1 MIPFEVAIKIVRD
14 NVVLT
19 GTENIDIKKCLNRVL
34 RQNVKSDMDMPPFDK
49 SAMDG
54 FACRMEDIPNELEI
68 IETVPAGYKPTKEI
82 GKNQC
87 AKIMTGAMIPLGAD
101 CVIIVE
107 DTEELENGKV
117 KFTKAKTGVNICIKA
132 EDVIKGDQ
140 LLSAGIRITPSVI
153 AALALTGCVSPEVSS
168 KPKVGII
175 STGDEIVEPYKMPLA
190 SQIRNTNSYQL
201 LAQLEEFGCDP
212 TYYGIVQDTKEATG
226 EAIKKAKSE
235 NDLIILTGGVS
246 MGEFDLVPGLL
257 KENGFDILFD
267 KVAIQPGK
275 PTVFGRDGSKFVFG
289 LPGNPVSS
297 YLIFEIFVKEF
308 LAGVMGLKNTVKLRR
323 CVLAN
328 DFKRKHNV
336 RHAWI
341 PVSIDHNNFA
351 TPVDYHGSAHI
362 TALPNANG
370 IMSVP
375 VGISELKEGVD
386 IDVRQL

>member
-1 MIPFEVAIKIVRD
+1 MIPFEKAIGIMINNIVLID
-14 NVVLT
+14 KETV
-19 GTENIDIKKCLNRVL
+19 DIKDSLNRVL
-34 RQNVKSDMDMPPFDK
+34 RQDVKSDMDMPPFDK

-54 FACRMEDIPNELEI
+54 FACRMEDIGNELEL
-68 IETVPAGYKPTKEI
+68 IETIPAGYKPTKEI

-87 AKIMTGAMIPLGAD
+87 SKIMTGAMIPLGAD

-107 DTEELENGKV
+107 DTEELTDGKV
-117 KFTKAKTGVNICIKA
+117 KFQKGKTSVNICLKA
-132 EDVIKGDQ
+132 EDVVKGDH
-140 LLSAGIRITPSVI
+140 LLDSGLRITPSVI
-153 AALALTGCVSPEVSS
+153 ASLALTGCVNPEVSI
-168 KPKVGII
+168 KPKIGII
-175 STGDEIVEPYKMPLA
+175 STGDEIVEPYQMPMA

-201 LAQLEEFGCDP
+201 LAQLYQLGCIP
-212 TYYGIVQDTKEATG
+212 TYYGIVKDTKEATG
-226 EAIKKAKSE
+226 NAIRKAKSE

-257 KENGFDILFD
+257 KENGFNILFD

-275 PTVFGRDGSKFVFG
+275 PTVFGRDGNKFVFG

-308 LAGVMGLKNTVKLRR
+308 LNKSMGLSQPVKLRK
-323 CVLAN
+323 CILAK
-328 DFKRKHNV
+328 DFTRKRNV

-341 PVSIDHNNFA
+341 PVSIDSNNFA
-351 TPVDYHGSAHI
+351 SPVEYHGSAHI
-362 TALPNANG
+362 TALPQADG

-375 VGISELKEGVD
+375 VGVSELKKGEQ